1 MFGRNV
7 SDEVSLVLSVW
18 MTSRDIDDDT
28 LDQQRPHE
36 HPWL

>member
-18 MTSRDIDDDT
+18 MTDIDDDT